1 MNEPEKLH
9 FTEQKYKAVWECA
22 SDAMLFLDRDGLL
35 DCNEAAMRL
44 LGLASAESFLGKPL
58 GAFVPELQPSGIASH
73 PLLDAHVAAALD
85 SGHAR
90 FECQFQRLDG
100 SLLYVDVRLHAISL
114 GGGNV
119 AHGVLRDITARWE
132 AERRLGSVKD
142 AMEACLHQ
150 LSYFDTV
157 SGLPNRA
164 QFLDRAEMA
173 LRDAEAAQRPMAV
186 LSIGINDLKKIN
198 YSLGL
203 ASGDAVLREMANRLG
218 EAVQPQDLSAR
229 ISGNEFGVLLDGCS
243 PEGATLLARRL
254 VAAAAAPLRLEE
266 HEVSIGISVGI
277 SVFGDD
283 ADDLPTLMQH
293 AEAAMY
299 RAKAAGSE
307 PVQFYGEAMSD
318 AGLDLLKLEN
328 SLRLALE
335 RSEFVL
341 HYQPL
346 IAASTGRIV
355 GVEALVRWQHPERGL
370 LPPAQFIPLAEQ
382 TGQIIPLGDWVLR
395 EACHQGGAWLRQGL
409 PAIEVAVNL
418 APRQFRKETLATVI
432 AQALQ
437 DSGLPPEQLVLEL
450 TEGALM
456 ENTERTLHILSEL
469 RAMGVRLAIDDFGT
483 GYSSLAYLKRFPI
496 QKLKVDQSFIRDL
509 GREDGDVVIAQAI
522 VNLGRDLRLD
532 VVAEGIETADEMAT
546 LRSYGCEYMQGYHFA
561 RALPAEEMAHLLRA
575 GFPGTQFPDAG

>member
-1 MNEPEKLH
+1 MSEPDKL
-9 FTEQKYKAVWECA
+9 FFAAQKYKAVWECA
-22 SDAMLFLDRDGLL
+22 GDAMLFVDRDGLL

-44 LGLASAESFLGKPL
+44 LGLTSRESCLGRPL
-58 GAFVPELQPSGIASH
+58 SSFVPPLQPSGAPSAPLVDAS
-73 PLLDAHVAAALD
+73 LAAALAT
-85 SGHAR
+85 GHAR
-90 FECQFQRLDG
+90 FECQFQRQNG
-100 SLLYVDVRLHAISL
+100 SLLYVDVRLHAIAL

-119 AHGVLRDITARWE
+119 AHGVLRDITGRWE

-173 LRDAEAAQRPMAV
+173 LRDAEAAQRPLAM
-186 LSIGINDLKKIN
+186 LSVGINDLKKIN

-203 ASGDAVLREMANRLG
+203 AAGDAVLREMASRLG
-218 EAVQPQDLSAR
+218 DAVQARDLTAR
-229 ISGNEFGVLLDGCS
+229 LSGNEFGVLLDDGT
-243 PEGATLLARRL
+243 PESATLVARRL
-254 VAAAAAPLRLEE
+254 VAAAKAPLRIEE
-266 HEVSIGISVGI
+266 HEVSIGISIGI
-277 SVFGDD
+277 SIFGDD
-283 ADDLPTLMQH
+283 AGDLPTLMQH
-293 AEAAMY
+293 SEAAMY
-299 RAKAAGSE
+299 RAKAAGIE
-307 PVQFYGEAMSD
+307 PLQFYGEAMSD

-335 RSEFVL
+335 RNEFVL
-341 HYQPL
+341 HFQPL
-346 IAASTGRIV
+346 VAASNGRIV

-395 EACHQGGAWLRQGL
+395 EACRQAGAWAQQGL
-409 PAIEVAVNL
+409 PPVEVAVNL
-418 APRQFRKETLATVI
+418 APRQFRKETLTTVI

-437 DSGLPPEQLVLEL
+437 DSGLPPERLVLEL

-456 ENTERTLHILSEL
+456 ENTERTLHTLSEL

-496 QKLKVDQSFIRDL
+496 DKLKIDQSFVRDL
-509 GREDGDVVIAQAI
+509 GRGDTVIAQAI
-522 VNLGRDLRLD
+522 VNLGRDLSLD
-532 VVAEGIETADEMAT
+532 VVAEGIETADEMAA
-546 LRSYGCEYMQGYHFA
+546 LRAYGCEYMQGYHFA
-561 RALPAEEMAHLLRA
+561 RALPPEEMTRLLQAGATGRSDRA
-575 GFPGTQFPDAG
+575 A